1 MYEKWLLETMLYN
14 FGCNNDM
21 SKDSD
26 RDNSG
31 KSNKDD
37 KEVLVDV
44 PFIDFNASADEEI
57 EQSRDKI
64 MRYVELQKSVIRM
77 DDEGD
82 NEVGEVEKPTN
93 IGKGFTENTVNIGRA
108 CTTEFGKVTSYDSE
122 YKNSLDLRSYEDTSE
137 ESSVYDA
144 RWPRSKK
151 NYYDPNVQLTDIFLG
166 LEFQNLKLF
175 KGELVEFLTTE
186 GFEFSYNKNVV
197 SVWAKCSNKGLQMVD
212 IVFMMQ

>member
-57 EQSRDKI
+57 E
-64 MRYVELQKSVIRM
+64 
-77 DDEGD
+77 
-82 NEVGEVEKPTN
+82 
-93 IGKGFTENTVNIGRA
+93 
-108 CTTEFGKVTSYDSE
+108 
-122 YKNSLDLRSYEDTSE
+122 
-137 ESSVYDA
+137 
-144 RWPRSKK
+144 
-151 NYYDPNVQLTDIFLG
+151 
-166 LEFQNLKLF
+166 
-175 KGELVEFLTTE
+175 
-186 GFEFSYNKNVV
+186 
-197 SVWAKCSNKGLQMVD
+197 
-212 IVFMMQ
+212 